1 MSNGDLDIRI
11 HADFNP
17 QPTSSGGTPPPLFNG
32 QPPPGVGGTSPSG
45 GNTPPPLF
53 NGSIPPPPLGAP
65 PGGVTGAGG
74 AAESP
79 AIVEAAEVTGAVAA
93 AGAVLGPLDVAL
105 VALTVAVEAAV
116 VAFDFIYDTAIK
128 LDDAFQDIAQS
139 TKRFNPNIATTTAL
153 GDVKLLL
160 AEMRRSNAIQ
170 EEISDYMDTR
180 SDLAVEIR
188 DLYTA
193 IIKDLIPPVTVI
205 VAVAKEVVTI
215 LKNNYEALKSGTLA
229 VLEVATHVAGIG
241 LAAAAIKAILAKTYQ
256 EILDARKLLRKNRV
270 AEQIQELEDFA
281 NPKVQ
286 GNALGRNLTLP
297 VAARMFG
304 R

>member
-32 QPPPGVGGTSPSG
+32 QPPPGVGGTPPPG
-45 GNTPPPLF
+45 GNTQPPLF
-53 NGSIPPPPLGAP
+53 NGPTPPPPPGAP
-65 PGGVTGAGG
+65 PGGVPPTGAPPSGAIPPSAEAG
-74 AAESP
+74 AAGTE
-79 AIVEAAEVTGAVAA
+79 VAA
-93 AGAVLGPLDVAL
+93 ATGPLGIAL
-105 VALTVAVEAAV
+105 VTLTVAVEAAV
-116 VAFDFIYDTAIK
+116 VAFDFIYDTVVK

-215 LKNNYEALKSGTLA
+215 LKNNYEALKSGVLA
-229 VLEVATHVAGIG
+229 MLEVATHVAGIG
-241 LAAAAIKAILAKTYQ
+241 LAAAAIKATLTKTYQ